1 MTAVKSGDAGAR
13 ASSAKPAS
21 GGHGAR
27 YLEIEGVLRHEI
39 ETGVHKLGSRL
50 PTEHELCARFDVS
63 RFTVRQALSNLRE
76 QGLIE
81 ATPGVGTVVIASRKR
96 EGFVQTLSSMEELL
110 QYPSET
116 YRRPLKID
124 RIKASP
130 ELAVL
135 LKSKVGESWVRMK
148 AMRLTRTSSAPI
160 SYLDVYVLPEFA
172 GVLDVPNPSGA
183 PVVRQIEEH
192 LGHRAAHAQI
202 EILVGHVTAELAEPL
217 MAQEND
223 PALIIIR
230 RYRGADG
237 AIFLVTYSV
246 HPESRFSL
254 NIEFE
259 RR

>member
-1 MTAVKSGDAGAR
+1 MTDVKPDEARKAG
-13 ASSAKPAS
+13 S
-21 GGHGAR
+21 GAR
-27 YLEIEGVLRHEI
+27 YLEIEAVLRREI
-39 ETGVHKLGSRL
+39 EAGVHRLGTRL

-63 RFTVRQALSNLRE
+63 RFTVRQALSGLRE

-81 ATPGVGTVVIASRKR
+81 ATPGVGTLVIATRRR

-116 YRRPLKID
+116 YRQQLRID

-135 LKSKVGESWVRMK
+135 LKSKVGEDWVRLK

-160 SYLDVYVLPEFA
+160 SYLDIYMLPRFA
-172 GVLDVPNPSGA
+172 GVLDLPNPTGA

-192 LGHRAAHAQI
+192 LNYRAAHAQI
-202 EILVGHVTAELAEPL
+202 EIFVGHITEELAGPL

-230 RYRGADG
+230 RYRGPDG